1 MVNPDN
7 TIHPRLTLVGA
18 GPGDAELI
26 TIKGFKALA
35 DADVV
40 LYDALVS
47 KELLKYCRPSSI
59 KIFVGKRRNK
69 HTFTQDEIN
78 RLIVEMAL
86 KHGHVVRLK
95 GGDPFVFGR
104 GHEEIEFAECF
115 NIETF
120 VVPGISSV
128 IAVPEIQGF
137 PLTKRGISE
146 SFFVATGTTSK
157 GEISEDI
164 FSAAKSE
171 ATVVI
176 LMGMHRLNEIV
187 NIFSNE
193 GKQGIPVAIIQNG
206 TMPDEKV
213 GLGTIATIEEVT
225 KNQGLGS
232 PAVIVIGEV
241 VRLHKDYD
249 DEMENFNLIKNAKN
263 LS

>member
-1 MVNPDN
+1 MVNQNN
-7 TIHPRLTLVGA
+7 TIHPKLTLVGA
-18 GPGDAELI
+18 GPGDPELI

-47 KELLKYCRPSSI
+47 KELLKYCRSSSI
-59 KIFVGKRRNK
+59 KIFVGKRKNK
-69 HTFTQDEIN
+69 HTYTQEEIN
-78 RLIVEMAL
+78 RLIVELAL
-86 KHGHVVRLK
+86 KYGHVVRLK

-104 GHEEIEFAECF
+104 GHEEVEFTECF
-115 NIETF
+115 NIETT
-120 VVPGISSV
+120 VVPGITSV

-146 SFFVATGTTSK
+146 SFFVTTGTTSS

-164 FSAAKSE
+164 FQAAKSN

-176 LMGMHRLNEIV
+176 LMGMHRLGEIV
-187 NIFSNE
+187 TILSNE
-193 GKQGIPVAIIQNG
+193 GKQETPIAIIQNG

-213 GLGTIATIEEVT
+213 GLGTISTIEKVA

-249 DEMENFNLIKNAKN
+249 DEMENFNLIKNEKN